1 MTTPEIATNTIEVQS
16 GDITLPV
23 YVAIPDGKGPFG
35 AVIVLQEIF
44 GVNSHIRDVTE
55 RIAREGYVAL
65 APALYHRQAPGFET
79 GYTPEDIQVGRRY
92 KVQTRADELLSDIQ
106 ATIDYAKT
114 LPQVKDGGVGC
125 IGFCFGG
132 HVAYLA
138 ATLKDTVAIASF
150 YGAGI
155 PDTAFG
161 PGPVA
166 LDRTA
171 HITGTLHCFFGTE
184 DASIPAEAVTQ
195 IRTALQQSRIDY
207 QIFEYEGAGH
217 GFFCD
222 RRGSY
227 NANAAAD
234 AWEKVKQ
241 LFTDKLA

>member
-1 MTTPEIATNTIEVQS
+1 MSTLSISTQTIQVS
-16 GDITLPV
+16 ADDISLPV
-23 YVAIPDGKGPFG
+23 YVAMPDGEGTHH

-44 GVNSHIRDVTE
+44 GVNGHIRDVTQ

-79 GYTPEDIQVGRRY
+79 GYTSEDIQVGRQY
-92 KVQTRADELLSDIQ
+92 KVQTKATELLNDIQ

-114 LPQVKDGGVGC
+114 LPQVAGDVGC

-138 ATLKDTVAIASF
+138 ATLPETCAIASF

-155 PDTAFG
+155 TDTAFG

-166 LDRTA
+166 LERTPQ
-171 HITGTLHCFFGTE
+171 ITGTLHCFFGRA
-184 DASIPAEAVTQ
+184 DASIPAEAVGQ
-195 IRTALQQSRIDY
+195 IRTALEQANVDH

-227 NANAAAD
+227 HPEAAAD
-234 AWEKVKQ
+234 AWEKVKR
-241 LFTDKLA
+241 LFAQKLS

>member
-1 MTTPEIATNTIEVQS
+1 MANLTIETRTIEVKS
-16 GDITLPV
+16 RDITLPV
-23 YVAIPDGKGPFG
+23 YVAMPTGDGPFG
-35 AVIVLQEIF
+35 AVVVLQEIF
-44 GVNSHIRDVTE
+44 GVNGHIRDITE

-79 GYTPEDIQVGRRY
+79 GYTPEDIQVGRQY
-92 KVQTRADELLSDIQ
+92 KVQTKADELLSDIQ
-106 ATIDYAKT
+106 ATINYTKT
-114 LPQVKDGGVGC
+114 LPQIKDGGVGC

-138 ATLKDTVAIASF
+138 ATLQDTRAIASF

-166 LDRTA
+166 LERTPQV
-171 HITGTLHCFFGTE
+171 TGTLHCFFGTE
-184 DASIPAEAVTQ
+184 DASIPTTAVEQ
-195 IRTALQQSRIDY
+195 IRSALQQANIDHK
-207 QIFEYEGAGH
+207 IFEYEGAGH

-227 NANAAAD
+227 NSDAAAD
-234 AWEKVKQ
+234 AWEKVKA
-241 LFTDKLA
+241 LFTKKLG